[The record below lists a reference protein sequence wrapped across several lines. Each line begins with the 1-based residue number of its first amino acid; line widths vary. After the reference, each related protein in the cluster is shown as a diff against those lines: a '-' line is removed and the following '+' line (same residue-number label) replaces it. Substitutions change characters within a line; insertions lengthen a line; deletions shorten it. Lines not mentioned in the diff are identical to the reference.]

1 MIRTLAST
9 LALVLA
15 LGLGGAANAQTNASD
30 PIDTDSGFELGIAQQ
45 NNSGEIG
52 TVTLYKSHS
61 GARTLVVIS
70 MHGTPAGIA
79 QPAHIHRGTCDNLN
93 PVPTWPL
100 HNVVNGQSRTWSRRA
115 AKHPLRKLFRQRS
128 PQHDES
134 QTLRRLRPSL
144 QVIIR
149 TSRAGLPR
157 VTALPARSATR
168 R

>member
-1 MIRTLAST
+1 MMIRTLAST

-100 HNVVNGQSRTWSRRA
+100 HNVVNGQSRTWLDVPREKILSGNYSVNVHRSTTN
-115 AKHPLRKLFRQRS
+115 LKLYVACGHLFKS
-128 PQHDES
+128 
-134 QTLRRLRPSL
+134 
-144 QVIIR
+144 
-149 TSRAGLPR
+149 
-157 VTALPARSATR
+157 
-168 R
+168 